1 MNRFAGLSDVQQ
13 EELIAFLNTLRAPSV
28 VVERPVMVKGQISN
42 SSGARLAF
50 GDLFKLNV
58 AGVGAG
64 SFLAASNSSGR

>member
-28 VVERPVMVKGQISN
+28 VFERPEMVKGQISN
-42 SSGARLAF
+42 SSAARLAF

-58 AGVGAG
+58 ARVGAG